1 MLDQVLAE
9 IESTNGTISLHNL
22 ALKLNIEQ
30 SALEGM
36 LNFWV
41 RKGRLNADDVL
52 SGTSSECYTSGCG
65 GCAGVAQCP
74 FVVQIPRRYE
84 IKSNI

>member
-1 MLDQVLAE
+1 MLHRVLNE
-9 IESTNGTISLHNL
+9 IESAQGVISLREI

-41 RKGRLNADDVL
+41 RKGRLKADEVFGDLDNAPACQSL
-52 SGTSSECYTSGCG
+52 GCG
-65 GCAGVAQCP
+65 GCAGASQCP
-74 FVVQIPRRYE
+74 FVMKMPRQYE
-84 IKSNI
+84 IKL